1 MECRKEEM
9 RNLEEL
15 HNYFTYYALPA
26 IHPINKTALGKDLS
40 SLENKGRGNFLEMDR
55 GKRHE
60 I

>member
-40 SLENKGRGNFLEMDR
+40 SLENKGRGNF
-55 GKRHE
+55 
-60 I
+60 